1 MGNEAYR
8 ERRGTP
14 WFEILSQDLR
24 YALRTM
30 LKNRGFTLV
39 AVLSLA
45 LGICANT
52 TIFSAINAL
61 LFRGL
66 PYQNSDRLVAI
77 LNQSLKE
84 GGRQGVSPGD
94 LVNWKRQ
101 NTVFDQMELTNTFAA
116 KNVLVGGGGSE
127 RVGIQYAT
135 PGLFRLL
142 GVKPIL
148 GRPLAKAPHASQ
160 TQACVGHSPQ

>member
-66 PYQNSDRLVAI
+66 PYQNSARLVAI
-77 LNQSLKE
+77 LNQSLKG

-94 LVNWKRQ
+94 LVTGR
-101 NTVFDQMELTNTFAA
+101 
-116 KNVLVGGGGSE
+116 G
-127 RVGIQYAT
+127 RIQS
-135 PGLFRLL
+135 LI
-142 GVKPIL
+142 K
-148 GRPLAKAPHASQ
+148 
-160 TQACVGHSPQ
+160 

>member
-1 MGNEAYR
+1 MRNEAYG
-8 ERRGTP
+8 ERRGIP
-14 WFEILSQDLR
+14 WYEILSHDLR

-45 LGICANT
+45 LGIGVNT

-61 LFRGL
+61 LFRRL
-66 PYQNSDRLVAI
+66 AYQNSDRLVAI
-77 LNQSLKE
+77 MNQSLKQ
-84 GGRQGVSPGD
+84 GGRQPVSPGD
-94 LVNWKRQ
+94 LVNWKKQ
-101 NTVFDQMELTNTFAA
+101 NTVFDRIESTNTFVS
-116 KNVLVGGGGSE
+116 KNVLVGAGASE
-127 RVGIQYAT
+127 RVGIQYST

-148 GRPLAKAPHASQ
+148 GRLLLDEDAKTNVCEQRCP
-160 TQACVGHSPQ
+160 